1 MDKLAVAGMKS
12 VLFKY
17 HTTYA
22 ATYKSTYNTVKLGKF
37 VKEVIAYSSMLY
49 KGLGY
54 FHIEDV
60 NETLF
65 HLYLIAHIL
74 RW

>member
-1 MDKLAVAGMKS
+1 MKS

-22 ATYKSTYNTVKLGKF
+22 ATYKSTYNTVELGKF

-49 KGLGY
+49 
-54 FHIEDV
+54 
-60 NETLF
+60 
-65 HLYLIAHIL
+65 
-74 RW
+74 